1 MLKQFVY
8 AAGCVTLAALLV
20 SACQASPT
28 VVPTVMPTNPPV
40 STALPSVKVTPS
52 AVPDHPQADPNAI
65 RIEFGDTTMR
75 VSPGDIAPNITIQFV
90 FGASAGQTVTVNA
103 AAEPSNSV
111 VLSVWGADGAV
122 LASGALGSSI
132 WQGVVL
138 STQDYYIAV
147 RSLATQTIPY
157 TLSLT
162 IPPLTPPEASRIQFQ
177 SGATSWYTPG
187 DLVPNTKKRFVLGAM
202 EGQQMNVNL
211 FTEPVDGAFIYIW
224 GADGTVFTLM
234 SPTQNWSSSL
244 PSTQDYYIEVR
255 SVSSQTI
262 NYQLNVE
269 IPASAVAPAQIMR
282 VDKPIRFAV
291 GPLDVS
297 VNGAVIRGERD
308 RYTISM
314 IAGEILSV
322 VISSVE
328 GNASF
333 SILDPNNNPMPGTEE
348 YKETIQ
354 WSIPIPA
361 DGEYAI
367 IVAPTRGNATY
378 TLNVQIRVL

>member
-1 MLKQFVY
+1 MLKQFVN
-8 AAGCVTLAALLV
+8 AVGCITLTALLV
-20 SACQASPT
+20 SACKASPTALPT
-28 VVPTVMPTNPPV
+28 VVPTNPPAN
-40 STALPSVKVTPS
+40 TAPPPATVAPS
-52 AVPDHPQADPNAI
+52 AVPDHPQIDPNAI

-103 AAEPSNSV
+103 AAEPSNSLI
-111 VLSVWGADGAV
+111 LSVWGADGAV
-122 LASGALGSSI
+122 LVSGASGSSS
-132 WQGVVL
+132 WQGMVPT
-138 STQDYYIAV
+138 TQDYYIAV
-147 RSLATQTIPY
+147 HSVVSQTINY

-177 SGATSWYTPG
+177 PGTTSWYTPG
-187 DLVPNTKKRFVLGAM
+187 DLAPNTKKRFVLGAM
-202 EGQQMNVNL
+202 EGQQMTVNL
-211 FTEPVDGAFIYIW
+211 FTEPVDGAFLYIW

-234 SPTQNWSSSL
+234 SPTQNWSNPL
-244 PSTQDYYIEVR
+244 PLTQDYFIEVR
-255 SVSSQTI
+255 SVSAQQIT
-262 NYQLNVE
+262 YQLNVE
-269 IPASAVAPAQIMR
+269 IPAGAAVPSQTMR

-291 GPLDVS
+291 GPMDVS

-308 RYTISM
+308 RYTLSM

-322 VISSVE
+322 VIFSVE

-348 YKETIQ
+348 YKEAIQ

-378 TLNVQIRVL
+378 TLNVQVSVP